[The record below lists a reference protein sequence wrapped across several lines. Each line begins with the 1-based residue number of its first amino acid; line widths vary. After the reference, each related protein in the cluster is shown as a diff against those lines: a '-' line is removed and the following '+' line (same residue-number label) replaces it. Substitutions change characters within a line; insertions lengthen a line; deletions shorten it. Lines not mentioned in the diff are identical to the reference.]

1 MLKNIRLFVKR
12 DRLRKYDSVIK
23 WGNRVQ
29 LQGSQYSCLD
39 TFLTWYSERHG
50 ETTPDQLIEIQLGLE
65 NGERYKLLDE
75 IQLWVTSHKGR
86 QGTKRV
92 KYSQLRSFFS
102 HNRAEL
108 PRDPGFRII
117 SDVPSVVGSLTPEE
131 IKRILLTSNKLYRAV
146 FISMFQ
152 AGLDGEMF
160 VYWNENGW
168 NELREQ
174 LIKGSNPIK
183 INLPGRKLNRNI
195 KPYYSYITTDAIKA
209 IRDYLPDPLPL
220 DRDFIFINQAGT
232 GISKQTLRSYFRRH
246 LKKLGMIKQYDTGN
260 KQVQVRYGKNPHEMR
275 DTFRTLWSMSPARYE
290 VGEYFMGHTVDK
302 LGYDKSSLDSD
313 FYRREYLKASR
324 FLNLL
329 SSNAPYGL
337 VESDEVE
344 DLRLEVNRLESEK
357 TDELTAMKT
366 KLESEIAEMK
376 KQQEELMKL
385 LYENLPRKN

>member
-50 ETTPDQLIEIQLGLE
+50 ETTPDQLIEIQLVLE

-75 IQLWVTSHKGR
+75 IQLWVNSHKGR

-92 KYSQLRSFFS
+92 KYSQIRSFFS

-117 SDVPSVVGSLTPEE
+117 SDVPPVVGSLTPEE

-275 DTFRTLWSMSPARYE
+275 DTFRTLWSKSPARYE

-302 LGYDKSSLDSD
+302 LGYDKTSLDPD
-313 FYRREYLKASR
+313 FYRREYVKASR

-337 VESDEVE
+337 VEGDEVDALRDE
-344 DLRLEVNRLESEK
+344 VQRLEAEKEDRIKTLEARLEHVLKLVEEK
-357 TDELTAMKT
+357 SREG
-366 KLESEIAEMK
+366 
-376 KQQEELMKL
+376 
-385 LYENLPRKN
+385 